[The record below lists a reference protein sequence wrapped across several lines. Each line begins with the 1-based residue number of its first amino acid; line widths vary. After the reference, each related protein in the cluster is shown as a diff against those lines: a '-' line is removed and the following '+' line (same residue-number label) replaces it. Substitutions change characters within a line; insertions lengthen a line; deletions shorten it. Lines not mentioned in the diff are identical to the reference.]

1 MKHSKKA
8 GKAKRSKGSSN
19 DAKNGTET
27 GTETG
32 AETGAE
38 TYAETD
44 AETVCL
50 KKSAVADLQENSP
63 MDITC
68 GPCELIV

>member
-27 GTETG
+27 GT
-32 AETGAE
+32 ETGAE